1 MQSRRMDEQRAD
13 LPACDLELPG
23 FSGSKDFIQR
33 LSVASDADGLP
44 DDQFFDMLIRCQ
56 VRTEADGRVV
66 DAPKG
71 PLLTREPEER
81 ERNTEEGGGEKV
93 GHLMGVLGGFV

>member
-1 MQSRRMDEQRAD
+1 MSGITAPRSALSPGMQSRRMDEQRAD
-13 LPACDLELPG
+13 LPVCDLDLPG

-56 VRTEADGRVV
+56 VRPTGGSRGR
-66 DAPKG
+66 ALG
-71 PLLTREPEER
+71 NREWV
-81 ERNTEEGGGEKV
+81 TAG
-93 GHLMGVLGGFV
+93 